1 MLAIALARQPR
12 LLLADE
18 PTTALDVTI
27 QAQIL
32 RLLVTLQR
40 ELGMALILVTHDLGV
55 VYQAVD
61 RVAVMYAGEIVEL
74 ARDGRAL
81 RPAEPPVHD
90 RPDPVDSQRRPPA
103 SADADPG
110 LAAGPGRARAGD
122 ARSPRAAPGSPPSA
136 WPATSRCSPWAPTTG
151 AGASAST
158 SWRRPDRA
166 GAGWERRAS
175 PPLLEVRDLVKHF
188 PLPHTLLDVALRR
201 APEHVRA
208 VDGVSFTLARGRT
221 LGLVGESGCG
231 KSTLGRCLLRL
242 YDADRGEV
250 RFDGVDLMGL
260 AEAELAPYR
269 KRMQVVFQDPYA
281 SLNPRQ
287 RVDRMLHE
295 VLEVHAIG
303 TPADRRRRVDEL
315 LVQVGLSPAD
325 GRKYP
330 GEFSGGQRQ
339 RIGIARALAVE
350 PELLIADEPLSALD
364 VSIQAQILQ
373 LLLDL
378 RESLGLT
385 MIFISHDLR
394 VVRYLS
400 DEVAV
405 MYLGRIVERAPTA
418 ELFARP
424 QHPYTM
430 ALLSAVPEVGGAR
443 REPTPIEGE
452 PPSAVRIPSGCRFHP
467 RCPWKVE
474 RCVRESP
481 ELDELAPGHLV
492 ACHVAAARPATLT
505 PSANR
510 PKDAGERP
518 GS

>member
-1 MLAIALARQPR
+1 MG
-12 LLLADE
+12 E
-18 PTTALDVTI
+18 PL
-27 QAQIL
+27 
-32 RLLVTLQR
+32 
-40 ELGMALILVTHDLGV
+40 
-55 VYQAVD
+55 
-61 RVAVMYAGEIVEL
+61 
-74 ARDGRAL
+74 
-81 RPAEPPVHD
+81 P
-90 RPDPVDSQRRPPA
+90 
-103 SADADPG
+103 SA
-110 LAAGPGRARAGD
+110 
-122 ARSPRAAPGSPPSA
+122 PPS
-136 WPATSRCSPWAPTTG
+136 
-151 AGASAST
+151 
-158 SWRRPDRA
+158 
-166 GAGWERRAS
+166 
-175 PPLLEVRDLVKHF
+175 PLLEVRDLVKHF

-201 APEHVRA
+201 SPEQVRA
-208 VDGVSFTLARGRT
+208 VDGVSFTLGRGRT

-231 KSTLGRCLLRL
+231 KSTLGRCVLRL
-242 YDADRGEV
+242 HDADRGEV

-260 AEAELAPYR
+260 TETGLAPYR

-287 RVDRMLHE
+287 RVDRTLHE
-295 VLEVHAIG
+295 VLQVHGIG
-303 TPADRRRRVDEL
+303 TPADRRRRVDAL

-339 RIGIARALAVE
+339 RVGIARALAVE

-378 RESLGLT
+378 RASLGLT

-400 DEVAV
+400 DDVAV

-430 ALLSAVPEVGGAR
+430 ALLSAMPEVGGVR

-452 PPSAVRIPSGCRFHP
+452 PPSAVRIPGGCRFHP

-474 RCVRESP
+474 RCSRESP
-481 ELDELAPGHLV
+481 DLDELEPGHFV
-492 ACHVAAARPATLT
+492 ACHVASERAIATAPRQGLPT
-505 PSANR
+505 A
-510 PKDAGERP
+510 
-518 GS
+518 

>member
-1 MLAIALARQPR
+1 MG
-12 LLLADE
+12 E
-18 PTTALDVTI
+18 PVSA
-27 QAQIL
+27 
-32 RLLVTLQR
+32 
-40 ELGMALILVTHDLGV
+40 
-55 VYQAVD
+55 
-61 RVAVMYAGEIVEL
+61 
-74 ARDGRAL
+74 
-81 RPAEPPVHD
+81 PP
-90 RPDPVDSQRRPPA
+90 
-103 SADADPG
+103 
-110 LAAGPGRARAGD
+110 L
-122 ARSPRAAPGSPPSA
+122 
-136 WPATSRCSPWAPTTG
+136 
-151 AGASAST
+151 
-158 SWRRPDRA
+158 
-166 GAGWERRAS
+166 
-175 PPLLEVRDLVKHF
+175 PLLEVRDLVKHF

-201 APEHVRA
+201 RPEHVRA
-208 VDGVSFTLARGRT
+208 VDGVSFTLGRGRT

-231 KSTLGRCLLRL
+231 KSTLGRCVLRL
-242 YDADRGEV
+242 HDADQGEV
-250 RFDGVDLMGL
+250 RFDGVDLMRLTESG
-260 AEAELAPYR
+260 LAPYR

-281 SLNPRQ
+281 SLNPRR
-287 RVDRMLHE
+287 RVDRTLRE
-295 VLEVHAIG
+295 VLQVHAIG
-303 TPADRRRRVDEL
+303 TPAERPRRVEEL

-378 RESLGLT
+378 RASLGLT

-430 ALLSAVPEVGGAR
+430 ALLSAVPEVGGVR

-452 PPSAVRIPSGCRFHP
+452 PPSAVRIPAGCRFHP
-467 RCPWKVE
+467 RCPWKIE
-474 RCVRESP
+474 RCPRESP
-481 ELDELAPGHLV
+481 ELDELEPGHLV
-492 ACHVAAARPATLT
+492 ACHVARDRLTAASREGIP
-505 PSANR
+505 
-510 PKDAGERP
+510 
-518 GS
+518 

>member
-1 MLAIALARQPR
+1 MG
-12 LLLADE
+12 E
-18 PTTALDVTI
+18 PV
-27 QAQIL
+27 
-32 RLLVTLQR
+32 
-40 ELGMALILVTHDLGV
+40 
-55 VYQAVD
+55 
-61 RVAVMYAGEIVEL
+61 
-74 ARDGRAL
+74 
-81 RPAEPPVHD
+81 P
-90 RPDPVDSQRRPPA
+90 
-103 SADADPG
+103 
-110 LAAGPGRARAGD
+110 
-122 ARSPRAAPGSPPSA
+122 SPPLL
-136 WPATSRCSPWAPTTG
+136 
-151 AGASAST
+151 
-158 SWRRPDRA
+158 
-166 GAGWERRAS
+166 
-175 PPLLEVRDLVKHF
+175 PLLEVRDLVKHF

-201 APEHVRA
+201 RPEHVRA
-208 VDGVSFTLARGRT
+208 VDGVSFTLGRGRT

-231 KSTLGRCLLRL
+231 KSTLGRCVLRL
-242 YDADRGEV
+242 HDADRGEV

-260 AEAELAPYR
+260 TETGLAPYR

-295 VLEVHAIG
+295 VLQVHAIG
-303 TPADRRRRVDEL
+303 TPADRRRRVDAL
-315 LVQVGLSPAD
+315 LIQVGLSPAD

-418 ELFARP
+418 EIFARP

-443 REPTPIEGE
+443 REPAPIEGE
-452 PPSAVRIPSGCRFHP
+452 PPSAVRIPPGCRFHP
-467 RCPWKVE
+467 RCPWRVE
-474 RCVRESP
+474 RCLRESP
-481 ELDELAPGHLV
+481 QLDELEPGHLV
-492 ACHVAAARPATLT
+492 ACHVARERLT
-505 PSANR
+505 AEAPQEWM
-510 PKDAGERP
+510 P
-518 GS
+518 